1 MVGIKA
7 AAVSSGKPQ
16 VPTPGK
22 AKPTVAG
29 KATKPTAGTPGT
41 PAPTPT
47 IQAAFEAKVR
57 NESIKH
63 FECPNHQSNVP
74 FLWIILLDK

>member
-1 MVGIKA
+1 M
-7 AAVSSGKPQ
+7 
-16 VPTPGK
+16 PTPGK

-47 IQAAFEAKVR
+47 TQAALEAKVR
-57 NESIKH
+57 NESIRH
-63 FECPNHQSNVP
+63 LN
-74 FLWIILLDK
+74 D